1 MSFFIARAGFT
12 RFFVAMIFDAYS
24 QKDLTWDKEAIAY
37 RYPTGK
43 KVSQPE
49 LFKIIDR
56 ERQSLAKRLDD
67 NLGKA
72 IAGSISLEDWQ
83 RSTALMIKDA
93 HIDMARLGRGGK
105 ESTFAYHYLQVG
117 NHLRTIEYPALRR
130 FASDL
135 REGKLSEKQARDRMS
150 KYALATKAS
159 FEKANLTLREQS
171 GQHYGRRRLGNCKN
185 HCQPCIGYSLQGWL
199 PLSQVVPPGVD
210 CLCGGRCCC
219 SVETRKFPPIEAR

>member
-1 MSFFIARAGFT
+1 LSFFIARAGFT

-83 RSTALMIKDA
+83 RSTALLIKDA
-93 HIDMARLGRGGK
+93 HIGMARLGRGGK
-105 ESTFAYHYLQVG
+105 DNTFAYHYLQVG

-130 FASDL
+130 FAS
-135 REGKLSEKQARDRMS
+135 
-150 KYALATKAS
+150 
-159 FEKANLTLREQS
+159 
-171 GQHYGRRRLGNCKN
+171 
-185 HCQPCIGYSLQGWL
+185 
-199 PLSQVVPPGVD
+199 
-210 CLCGGRCCC
+210 
-219 SVETRKFPPIEAR
+219 ETSPRSHE